1 MVARRRDQSSSDGVA
16 HVRVALGIVG
26 CCLAGSIITIAA
38 RDANAQPAI
47 PAVGHVFVIVL
58 ENESYATTF
67 GSSSLAPYLADSLP
81 KRGALLR
88 AYYGVGHN
96 SLDNYI
102 AMISGQ
108 APNPLT
114 RADCPIFQE
123 FALSQP
129 TLDAN
134 GQAVGQGCVFPA
146 MVKTV
151 ANQLEQRGLAW
162 RGYMEDLGN
171 DPTREQAECGHPA
184 IGGPDHTERAKP
196 GDYYATKHNPFY
208 YFHSIIHSRTSCANV
223 VNLAHL
229 TNDLANA
236 RTTPSFVFITPNLCE
251 DGHDRTCPGEP
262 DTSGGLARAGRF
274 LEHRVPIITSS
285 PAFRTNGLL
294 IVTFDEA
301 SGSDTQG
308 CCSAPA
314 APGPTV
320 RPENARDGG
329 GRVGAVV
336 LSPFVQRPGRY
347 PISRTTLCPPAHGRD
362 VSPFLR
368 PHWLRQG
375 RQRPPVRRGRVYC
388 RTITENPRQSRTC
401 QCRRSRFRALTHWRC
416 GAHCRGL
423 HEQMRI

>member
-1 MVARRRDQSSSDGVA
+1 M
-16 HVRVALGIVG
+16 RVALGIVAW
-26 CCLAGSIITIAA
+26 CLVGSVITSAA
-38 RDANAQPAI
+38 RSAGAQSAI

-58 ENESYATTF
+58 ENESYTTTF
-67 GSSSLAPYLADSLP
+67 GPRSPAPYLADSLP

-88 AYYGVGHN
+88 TYFGVGHN

-114 RADCPIFQE
+114 RADCPTFQE

-134 GQAVGQGCVFPA
+134 GQAVGQGCVYPA

-151 ANQLEQRGLAW
+151 ANQLEQRGLTW
-162 RGYMEDLGN
+162 RGYMEDLGK
-171 DPTREQAECGHPA
+171 DTTRERAECGHPT
-184 IGGPDHTERAKP
+184 IGSTDHTEHAKR

-208 YFHSIIHSRTSCANV
+208 YFHAIIDSRTSCAHV
-223 VNLAHL
+223 VNLSHL
-229 TNDLANA
+229 ATDLASA

-251 DGHDRTCPGEP
+251 DGHDRFCPGEP

-274 LEHRVPIITSS
+274 LEHWVPIITSS
-285 PAFRTNGLL
+285 PAFRRNGLL
-294 IVTFDEA
+294 IITFDEA
-301 SGSDTQG
+301 SGSDTEG

-314 APGPTV
+314 PPGPTV

-336 LSPFVQRPGRY
+336 LSPFVRAGTVSDQPY
-347 PISRTTLCPPAHGRD
+347 NHYSLLRTVERIFHLAPLGYARAGNVHPFGAD
-362 VSPFLR
+362 VFIAAP
-368 PHWLRQG
+368 
-375 RQRPPVRRGRVYC
+375 
-388 RTITENPRQSRTC
+388 
-401 QCRRSRFRALTHWRC
+401 
-416 GAHCRGL
+416 
-423 HEQMRI
+423 